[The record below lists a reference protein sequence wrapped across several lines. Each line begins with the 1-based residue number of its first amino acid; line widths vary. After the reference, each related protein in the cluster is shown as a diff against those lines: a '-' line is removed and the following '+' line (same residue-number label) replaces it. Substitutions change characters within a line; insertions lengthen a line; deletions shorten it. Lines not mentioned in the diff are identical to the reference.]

1 MELGASPIFHN
12 KVTDKRLRS
21 LRLWLYC
28 WQHKAFIQG
37 FSKHGGIT
45 DIIRVTH
52 ENNGISARKGGSSLL
67 QRAQYSS
74 IHALS
79 KGPAYWEMMY

>member
-1 MELGASPIFHN
+1 MELEASPIFQN
-12 KVTDKRLRS
+12 KVIDKRLRS

-28 WQHKAFIQG
+28 LQHKAFIQG
-37 FSKHGGIT
+37 FPKHGGIT

-67 QRAQYSS
+67 QRAQYTSV
-74 IHALS
+74 HTLS
-79 KGPAYWEMMY
+79 KGPAYWETMY